1 MGRRK
6 QQGQPPLA
14 SAGRFLVVVVVL
26 SVILLSG
33 WGRAEAQGSDP
44 NWPYPAYDANNT
56 NYNPQNVINKDN
68 VGQLQ
73 LSWIYQVPVNPF
85 HILGAPPALGIETT
99 PLVVSGIAYIA
110 TPYNRLIALNTLTG
124 GVIWYYQVNMSLFPS
139 KPWWSNAYI
148 ISSILYNNGT
158 IYMMASDTSLYAI
171 DAVSGKV
178 NFVIPDIAKNI
189 PGNTG
194 TYYGEK
200 APLIYRNLLIV
211 RASTTDYGGRG
222 FVAAYDIKTQKP
234 AWSWYSVPSAGGSP
248 NWDNQSSLGNVVA
261 YQSDWGTTG
270 FIGGG
275 AAWGLMA
282 VDQSTGILYFST
294 GHPSGVY
301 DASLR
306 PGPNLYSNSVI
317 ALNATSGRMI
327 WYYQTSSH
335 DVTEHEGGWSISLT
349 QVNVGGT
356 NRKAIVQAAK
366 NNYVYVLDAASG
378 KPLYDPIKIGPTSS
392 NNLNDKPGSNSDL
405 TLSQQAIVG
414 KRICPGPDGGVEM
427 SPAIH
432 QGILFVVTQ
441 NACGLMTTGPVTY
454 KGQTINGY
462 IYNGDPSAPQNSTLY
477 AIDLSNGQIKWT
489 FEMPFRYQGSS
500 AVVSG
505 GVVYVTDRAGVLYM
519 VDEQTGKQLR
529 SISLGGLGAAGVSLA
544 QNLRGQEL
552 LIVPAG
558 GGDIPAPTPGVVL
571 AFALPVVTTG
581 TQPVGEL
588 GFQEILTIVL
598 GVVVILL
605 ALYIIAKRG
614 RSKDT

>member
-1 MGRRK
+1 
-6 QQGQPPLA
+6 LA
-14 SAGRFLVVVVVL
+14 SARRSLVVVVVL
-26 SVILLSG
+26 SVLLLSG
-33 WGRAEAQGSDP
+33 WGKVVAQGTDP

-56 NYNPQNVINKDN
+56 NYDPQDVINKDN

-99 PLVVSGIAYIA
+99 PLVVNGIAYIA
-110 TPYNRLIALNTLTG
+110 TPYNRLIALSTVTG
-124 GVIWYYQVNMSLFPS
+124 AVVWYYQVNMSEFPN

-171 DAVSGKV
+171 DAVSGQV
-178 NFVIPDIAKNI
+178 RFVIPDVAKDI

-222 FVAAYDIKTQKP
+222 FVSAYDLKTHRLVWQ
-234 AWSWYSVPSAGGSP
+234 WYSVPPVGGAV
-248 NWDNQSSLGNVVA
+248 NWDNQSSLGNVQP
-261 YQSDWGTTG
+261 YQSDWGTTSL
-270 FIGGG
+270 IGGG

-282 VDQSTGILYFST
+282 VDQSTGIVYFST
-294 GHPSGVY
+294 GHPSGFY

-306 PGPNLYSNSVI
+306 PGPNLYSDSVI
-317 ALNATSGRMI
+317 ALNATTGKMI
-327 WYYQTSSH
+327 WYYQINSH
-335 DVTEHEGGWSISLT
+335 DITEHEGGWSVTLT
-349 QVNVGGT
+349 EINIGGT
-356 NRKAIVQAAK
+356 NRKVIVQAAK
-366 NNYVYVLDAASG
+366 SSYVYVLDAGTG
-378 KPLYDPIKIGPTSS
+378 KPVYSPLRVGPPS
-392 NNLNDKPGSNSDL
+392 LNSPNDNAGSASDL
-405 TLSQQAIVG
+405 KASQQAIVG

-427 SPAIH
+427 SPAVH
-432 QGILFVVTQ
+432 KGTLFVVTQ
-441 NACGLMTTGPVTY
+441 NACGLMTVGPVTY
-454 KGQTINGY
+454 KAQTINGY

-477 AIDLSNGQIKWT
+477 AIDLGNGQTKWKS
-489 FEMPFRYQGSS
+489 EMPFRYQGSS

-505 GVVYVTDRAGVLYM
+505 GVVFVTDRAGVLYM
-519 VDEQTGKQLR
+519 LDEQSGKQLR
-529 SISLGGLGAAGVSLA
+529 SINLGGLGAAGVSLG
-544 QNLRGQEL
+544 QNLKGQEI

-571 AFALPVVTTG
+571 AFALPAG
-581 TQPVGEL
+581 TIGVQAAGGL
-588 GFQEILTIVL
+588 GFQEILTIAL
-598 GVVVILL
+598 GVVVVLL

-614 RSKDT
+614 RGGGT